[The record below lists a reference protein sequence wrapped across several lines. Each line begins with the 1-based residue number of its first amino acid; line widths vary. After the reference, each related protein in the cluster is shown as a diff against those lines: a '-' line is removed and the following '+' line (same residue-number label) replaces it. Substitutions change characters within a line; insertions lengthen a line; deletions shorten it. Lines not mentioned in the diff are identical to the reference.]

1 MTEQKEIQTPTKE
14 LEQNYPYSAIVIL
27 PYGSRVGGIAGKKII
42 PERRADLRLSSYSA
56 MVTEA
61 ARVLYQQ
68 GMAPHIIA
76 LGENTFGEEYF
87 STASLMKRKLM
98 GKGIPGEVITSVGN
112 LQDTNEQLQA
122 LADYKSDLAKNPL
135 YVVMEFHQKRVEG
148 IRKDYNLPGEVK
160 SAEDIF
166 MDYFREK
173 YTSLKETDPQKYQE
187 LLKRHERQLKKF
199 TPVKIRI
206 AEFVTRSASG
216 PDALSKTLLKFLRKL
231 RGGPTVTDY
240 HTITSAKKQLEAARK
255 AIGEGKLKSGDVTA
269 SNSR

>member
-1 MTEQKEIQTPTKE
+1 MVEQGEVQASTRE

-27 PYGSRVGGIAGKKII
+27 PYGSRIGGIAGKKII
-42 PERRADLRLSSYSA
+42 PERQANLYLSSHSA

-61 ARVLYQQ
+61 TRVLYQQ

-76 LGENTFGEEYF
+76 LGENTFGEEYP
-87 STASLMKRKLM
+87 STASLMKRKLI
-98 GKGIPGEVITSVGN
+98 GKGVPEEVITPVGS
-112 LQDTNEQLQA
+112 LQDTNQQLQA

-135 YVVMEFHQKRVEG
+135 YVVMEFHQKRIEG
-148 IRKDYNLPGEVK
+148 IRKDYNLPGKVK

-173 YTSLKETDPQKYQE
+173 YASLKENDPQKYQE

-206 AEFVTRSASG
+206 AEFVTKSASG
-216 PDALSKTLLKFLRKL
+216 SDMLSKTLLKFLRKL
-231 RGGPTVTDY
+231 RGGSTVTDY
-240 HTITSAKKQLEAARK
+240 HTVTSGKKHLETARK
-255 AIGEGKLKSGDVTA
+255 AIREGKLKPGDVTT
-269 SNSR
+269 NNFR